1 MVNGKRRRITVTATL
16 ALLLGASTV
25 GQSQEPGWTS
35 RALKWG
41 VEKQISDE
49 TPILLRPY
57 RPLHFYGNMV
67 RRYYYRGNPLPS
79 PRDLNDAAHAF
90 FYFR

>member
-1 MVNGKRRRITVTATL
+1 
-16 ALLLGASTV
+16 
-25 GQSQEPGWTS
+25 
-35 RALKWG
+35 
-41 VEKQISDE
+41 
-49 TPILLRPY
+49 
-57 RPLHFYGNMV
+57 LHFYGNMV